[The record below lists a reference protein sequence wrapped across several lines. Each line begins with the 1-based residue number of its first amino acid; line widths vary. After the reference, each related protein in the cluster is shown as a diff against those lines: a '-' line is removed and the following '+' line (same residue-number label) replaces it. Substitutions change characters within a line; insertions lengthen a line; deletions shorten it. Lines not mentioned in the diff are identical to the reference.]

1 MSPTS
6 DPQPSAPSTRPGSDG
21 LAKGTGEVVLVK
33 LGGSLITDKARDAHA
48 RDELIG
54 RLAAE
59 LAESLP
65 RLDAGVVLGHGS
77 GSFGHVAAER
87 HGLGDGL
94 RDGDPRAAA
103 AVRQAAAR
111 LHHVVMEA
119 LLDAGVPAWS
129 WAPSTAVVGE
139 QGRPAAADVD
149 AFFRVLEL
157 GMVPVTYGDV
167 VADRSWGAA
176 VTSTEAVLSYLVA
189 RLRRR
194 GKTVRRVLWLGETDG
209 VYDASGDTV
218 PEIDA
223 ETFAEARGWVGGSRG
238 TDVTGGMLL
247 RLDTARD
254 LARLGIESWIV
265 DGRRPG
271 LLAAGLEAPAGGKGI
286 GAGTRF
292 VADPVD
298 HPEREAAD
306 LPSL

>member
-6 DPQPSAPSTRPGSDG
+6 HPRPDAPPTPPGAESP
-21 LAKGTGEVVLVK
+21 GEVVVVK
-33 LGGSLITDKARDAHA
+33 LGGSLITDKAGDAHA
-48 RDELIG
+48 REELIA
-54 RLAAE
+54 RLAGE
-59 LAESLP
+59 LAETLP

-94 RDGDPRAAA
+94 RGGDPRAAA

-119 LLDAGVPAWS
+119 LLEAGVPAWS
-129 WAPSTAVVGE
+129 WAPSTVVVGE
-139 QGRPAAADVD
+139 QGRPAAADVE
-149 AFFRVLEL
+149 AFFRVLEM

-176 VTSTEAVLSYLVA
+176 VASTESVLGYLVG

-209 VYDASGDTV
+209 VYDDSGETV

-223 ETFAEARGWVGGSRG
+223 DTFEEARGWVGGARG
-238 TDVTGGMLL
+238 TDVTGGMML

-271 LLAAGLEAPAGGKGI
+271 LLAAGLETPSGVEGVGG
-286 GAGTRF
+286 GTRF

-298 HPEREAAD
+298 RPEREAAD
-306 LPSL
+306 LPRS